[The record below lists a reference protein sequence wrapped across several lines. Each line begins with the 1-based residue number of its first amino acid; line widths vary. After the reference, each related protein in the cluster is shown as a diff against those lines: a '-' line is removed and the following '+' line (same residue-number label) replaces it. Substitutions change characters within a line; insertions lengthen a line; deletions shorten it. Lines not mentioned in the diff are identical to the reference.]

1 MGTRVSLSQDQSASP
16 PNLPIQPFRNR
27 CADLSE
33 TQAIATLPTPQAA
46 INSIHTSYQVYD
58 SSWLEHAAQLRPVF
72 SKRVGGV
79 YAKQLD
85 VRIAVDLSKNTSAL
99 TPHTST
105 TAETLWRYCLQMWL
119 FCNRRPSYPYVGFLF
134 FVLEDEQR
142 LADVEGSSSYGAVAS
157 SAVLDSDD
165 QRVDQQDGAR
175 TRPGCGM
182 CLYLSVL
189 VSVFLSGLVRG
200 ALAAYR
206 RVS

>member
-1 MGTRVSLSQDQSASP
+1 MCSRVSLSQDQSTAP

-27 CADLSE
+27 CAELSE
-33 TQAIATLPTPQAA
+33 TQAIAPLPTPQAA
-46 INSIHTSYQVYD
+46 IDSILRIYFVYD
-58 SSWLEHAAQLRPVF
+58 SSCLEHAAQLRPDF

-85 VRIAVDLSKNTSAL
+85 VRTAVDFSKNPSAL

-105 TAETLWRYCLQMWL
+105 IAGTLWRYCSQMWL
-119 FCNRRPSYPYVGFLF
+119 FCNRRPSYPYVGFLLP
-134 FVLEDEQR
+134 VLEDEQR

-165 QRVDQQDGAR
+165 QRVDQQDGAT

-189 VSVFLSGLVRG
+189 TSVFLSGLVRG
-200 ALAAYR
+200 ALAACR